1 MTNKTKI
8 KAIIAATL
16 FAVVTIVGYFNK
28 KESPRDLTLSD
39 LAVTSDANAECIKQ
53 EAPLEFMNTG
63 RCFELT
69 GTCHWMNEVLDNECD
84 PYAFQY

>member
-39 LAVTSDANAECIKQ
+39 LAVTSDANAECP
-53 EAPLEFMNTG
+53 PLDNTGSTGTCFQLTG
-63 RCFELT
+63 RC
-69 GTCHWMNEVLDNECD
+69 HWD
-84 PYAFQY
+84 PDGIDCNPYGFQY